1 MESNIRNTNR
11 IAKNSLFLYI
21 RMFVMLLV
29 SLYTSRVTLQ
39 ALGVED
45 FGIYN
50 VLAGFVSLLGVISAS
65 LTNAVQR
72 FLNIGLAKS
81 DSIYTSNV
89 FKQSFTL
96 LVILSV
102 ALVIIAETIGL
113 WFVWNKLV
121 IPPEKIKAA
130 IYVYQFT
137 IISTLCSINY
147 IPFIAIIVAKE
158 KMGIYAY
165 LGLFEAIAKLL
176 IALAILHFSG
186 NSLILY
192 GGLLAGLSLSI
203 FSIYAIYCSIRFH
216 ECQLKLFWDKS
227 IVSDMSKFIG
237 YTMFGCVAQ
246 AVGLQ
251 GANILL
257 NIFFGP
263 IVNTANGI
271 ARQINAVVNLFI
283 SNVITAMKPQM
294 IKSYQAGDKEYAIK
308 LLYEGS
314 KFSLLLVCL
323 LIMPI
328 MFETHYI
335 LKIWLGDFPDY
346 TVTFVRLLLVES
358 FIWVL
363 LSLLSATANATGNI
377 KGMELYGRMISLAF
391 VPVCYIVLKF
401 LPNPKVAIATY
412 VIFQGLYF
420 MYSMNNICNQLHL
433 KKTDYL
439 KRIVMPPVAV
449 IAIMSIIG
457 FAIEYFWK
465 SESMLRF
472 ILTTSVLIMVGVST
486 AFAIITKEEKNFIIQ
501 FIKRK
506 RA

>member
-1 MESNIRNTNR
+1 MESKIRDTNR

-81 DSIYTSNV
+81 DPVYTSNV
-89 FKQSFTL
+89 FRQSFTL
-96 LVILSV
+96 LVILSI
-102 ALVIIAETIGL
+102 ALVIVAETIGL
-113 WFVWNKLV
+113 WFVVNKLV
-121 IPPEKIKAA
+121 IPPEKLEAA

-147 IPFIAIIVAKE
+147 IPFIATIVARE

-165 LGLFEAIAKLL
+165 LGLFEAIAKLV
-176 IALAILHFSG
+176 IAFSILKFSG

-192 GGLLAGLSLSI
+192 GGLMAGLSLSVL
-203 FSIYAIYCSIRFH
+203 SIYAIYCSSLFP
-216 ECQLKLFWDKS
+216 ECKLKLFWDKR
-227 IVSDMSKFIG
+227 IVTDMSKFIG
-237 YTMFGCVAQ
+237 YTMFGCVSQ

-271 ARQINAVVNLFI
+271 ARQVNAVVNLFI
-283 SNVITAMKPQM
+283 SNIITALKPQM
-294 IKSYQAGDKEYAIK
+294 IKSYQAGDKEYAVM
-308 LLYEGS
+308 LLYKGS

-323 LIMPI
+323 LIMPV

-346 TVTFVRLLLVES
+346 TVIFVRILLIES
-358 FIWVL
+358 FIWVM

-391 VPVCYIVLKF
+391 VPVCYIILKIF
-401 LPNPKVAIATY
+401 PNPVVAIATY

-420 MYSMNNICNQLHL
+420 IYSMRNICGQLHL
-433 KKTDYL
+433 SKVDYL
-439 KRIVMPPVAV
+439 KRIVMPPMIVLMV
-449 IAIMSIIG
+449 MTIIG
-457 FAIEYFWK
+457 LAVTSYWET
-465 SESMLRF
+465 ESMIRL
-472 ILTTSVLIMVGVST
+472 IVTSSTLVVIGLVT
-486 AFAIITKEEKNFIIQ
+486 AFAITTQEEKKFIIQ
-501 FIKRK
+501 FIHKK